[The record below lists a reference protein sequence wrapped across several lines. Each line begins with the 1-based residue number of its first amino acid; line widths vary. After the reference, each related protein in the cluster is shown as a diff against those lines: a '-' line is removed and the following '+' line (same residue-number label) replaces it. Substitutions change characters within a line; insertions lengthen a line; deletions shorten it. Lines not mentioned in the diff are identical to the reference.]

1 MNTKTLSIGVSGA
14 SGNLGSA
21 TLRELRARA
30 NGERLIGISRTPEK
44 VVGADETRFGDY
56 DKPES
61 LAAAYAGL
69 DRLLVVPSAEIRP
82 GKRGEQNVA
91 AIDAAGAAGVG
102 HVVFL
107 SSAGAYDVP
116 EPDILASYFRAEH
129 RLVKT
134 APSWSVLRMNYY
146 AEAIALEAQMSL
158 AGGSIFGLAESR
170 AGYVS
175 RDDIASATA
184 GLLLGEGHEGATYNL
199 TGPTR
204 VTGAERA
211 QAIAKAS
218 GSPMAFAVV
227 TRESYE
233 SNLRGLG
240 LPDEVVNAVVS
251 IQENFARGAFDIVTG
266 DVERL
271 SGKPPRGL
279 VDVLREVLGGSR

>member
-1 MNTKTLSIGVSGA
+1 MNTKTPSIGVSGA

-44 VVGADETRFGDY
+44 IVGADETRFGDY

-69 DRLLVVPSAEIRP
+69 DRLLVVLSAELRP

-146 AEAIALEAQMSL
+146 AEAVALEAQMSL

-175 RDDIASATA
+175 RDPELCPRSFATPLVDLNDAREDCQRKEFVFVGGSARIGRA
-184 GLLLGEGHEGATYNL
+184 GARMTYETNKHDVP
-199 TGPTR
+199 G
-204 VTGAERA
+204 
-211 QAIAKAS
+211 AS
-218 GSPMAFAVV
+218 GF
-227 TRESYE
+227 
-233 SNLRGLG
+233 N
-240 LPDEVVNAVVS
+240 
-251 IQENFARGAFDIVTG
+251 
-266 DVERL
+266 ER
-271 SGKPPRGL
+271 RANH
-279 VDVLREVLGGSR
+279 E